1 MRRPSLPS
9 LTRETTSDDRQ
20 LGGPA
25 DDAPGEGLASVGRR
39 GFVRRLT
46 AAVRAEWREVG
57 ILGRVAF
64 LGVVISFA
72 VAVALGFWIPEIATQ
87 HILSARAELI
97 AAISTQM
104 ASEDLFPVGSPGSR
118 SYDAFDEAVQ
128 RRVVGGETVRV
139 KLWSLDGRILYSDD
153 PGLVGRDFGL
163 SEPATAALEGETQF
177 NISDLSD
184 PAHAGER
191 DLVELIEF
199 YVPVRTQTGEILGL
213 FEVEQ
218 SVDELEN
225 TRGHIQRNVWG
236 AILSG
241 IGLLSVFMAALTLAS
256 ARIMNRRR
264 REAERLL
271 GSLFRAQEEERK
283 RTVGALHD
291 DVGQPL
297 YRLLYGL
304 EGTRTKLDPDDPAAQ
319 ELRHLEGIVRDVD
332 RTLRA
337 ELRLLHRGVKDDLG
351 FEAAIEDLVD
361 ITERETDLSI
371 ESAIEPDAADRLSD
385 VARVALVHAA
395 GEGLMNVRKH
405 AEAEQVR
412 VEVRARPDRV
422 VLEIT
427 DDGKGIGRHEGLG
440 LVTLR
445 ERLEAIGG
453 GLIVTGLRRGGTR
466 VSAWVPRRMGDR

>member
-1 MRRPSLPS
+1 M
-9 LTRETTSDDRQ
+9 
-20 LGGPA
+20 
-25 DDAPGEGLASVGRR
+25 
-39 GFVRRLT
+39 
-46 AAVRAEWREVG
+46 G

-64 LGVVISFA
+64 LGVVISLA
-72 VAVALGFWIPEIATQ
+72 VAVALGFWIPEIATR
-87 HILSARAELI
+87 HILTARAELI
-97 AAISTQM
+97 AGISTQM
-104 ASEDLFPVGSPGSR
+104 ASEDLFPIGSPGSN
-118 SYDAFDEAVQ
+118 SYETFDEAVQ

-153 PGLVGRDFGL
+153 PDLVGREFGL
-163 SEPATAALEGETQF
+163 SDPALAALEGDTQF

-199 YVPVRTQTGEILGL
+199 YVPVRTQAGETLGL
-213 FEVEQ
+213 LEVEQ

-241 IGLLSVFMAALTLAS
+241 IGVLSVFMAALTVAS

-304 EGTRTKLDPDDPAAQ
+304 EGARAKLQADDPATQ
-319 ELRHLEGIVRDVD
+319 ELEHLEEIVRDVD

-351 FEAAIEDLVD
+351 LEAAIEDLVD
-361 ITERETDLSI
+361 ITERETELRIDI
-371 ESAIEPDAADRLSD
+371 EVEPDAADRLSD
-385 VARVALVHAA
+385 VARVALVHAV

-405 AEAEQVR
+405 AEASR
-412 VEVRARPDRV
+412 VLITVTVAPNRV

-427 DDGKGIGRHEGLG
+427 DDGKGIGRREGLG

-453 GLIVTGLRRGGTR
+453 GLSVGSLARGGTR
-466 VSAWVPRRMGDR
+466 VSAWVPHRTGDS

>member
-1 MRRPSLPS
+1 MSRSSIWPSARRP
-9 LTRETTSDDRQ
+9 TSQKRQ
-20 LGGPA
+20 LGNLGA
-25 DDAPGEGLASVGRR
+25 GASGEGPPATSPKGI
-39 GFVRRLT
+39 FERLT
-46 AAVRAEWREVG
+46 TAIRAEWREVG

-64 LGVVISFA
+64 LGVIISLA
-72 VAVALGFWIPEIATQ
+72 VAVALGFWIPEIATR
-87 HILSARAELI
+87 HLLKARAELI

-104 ASEDLFPVGSPGSR
+104 ASEGLLPVGSPASE
-118 SYDAFDEAVQ
+118 SYEALDEAVQ

-153 PGLVGRDFGL
+153 PDLVGREFGL
-163 SEPATAALEGETQF
+163 LEPAVAALEGDTQF

-191 DLVELIEF
+191 DLGRLIEF
-199 YVPVRTQTGEILGL
+199 YVPVRTPSEETLGL

-218 SVDELEN
+218 SVEELEN

-241 IGLLSVFMAALTLAS
+241 IGLLSVFMAALTVAS

-291 DVGQPL
+291 DVGQPM

-304 EGTRTKLDPDDPAAQ
+304 EGTRAKLDPDDPAAR

-351 FEAAIEDLVD
+351 LKASIEDLVD

-371 ESAIEPDAADRLSD
+371 ETIIEPDAGDRLSD
-385 VARVALVHAA
+385 VARVALVHAV
-395 GEGLMNVRKH
+395 GESLMNVRKH
-405 AEAEQVR
+405 AEAESVR
-412 VEVRARPDRV
+412 VEVTIRSDRV
-422 VLEIT
+422 VLEVT

-453 GLIVTGLRRGGTR
+453 RLTITGLRRGGTR
-466 VSAWVPRRMGDR
+466 VSAWVPMGIGEP

>member
-1 MRRPSLPS
+1 MSQSDLSDSRRL
-9 LTRETTSDDRQ
+9 RKRRQ
-20 LGGPA
+20 LQHGVDFEQTSTGPE
-25 DDAPGEGLASVGRR
+25 PSSGRFQRLAS
-39 GFVRRLT
+39 
-46 AAVRAEWREVG
+46 AIRAEWREVG

-64 LGVVISFA
+64 LGVVISLG
-72 VAVALGFWIPEIATQ
+72 VAVALGFWIPEIAAR
-87 HILSARAELI
+87 HLLAARAELVAGI
-97 AAISTQM
+97 GTEI
-104 ASEDLFPVGSPGSR
+104 ASEGLLPVGPPGSR
-118 SYDAFDEAVQ
+118 SFEEFDEAVQ

-139 KLWSLDGRILYSDD
+139 KLWSLNGTILYSDD
-153 PGLVGRDFGL
+153 PDLVGREFGL
-163 SEPATAALEGETQF
+163 SDPAQDALQGQTEF

-191 DLVELIEF
+191 DLGDLIEF
-199 YVPVRTQTGEILGL
+199 YVPVKSDSGDILGL

-218 SVDELEN
+218 SVEELEN
-225 TRGHIQRNVWG
+225 TKGHIQRNVWA

-241 IGLLSVFMAALTLAS
+241 IGLLSVFMATLTVAS

-271 GSLFRAQEEERK
+271 GALFRAQEEERK

-304 EGTRTKLDPDDPAAQ
+304 EGTRSKLEAEDSAAE
-319 ELRHLEGIVRDVD
+319 ELRHLEGIVRDID

-337 ELRLLHRGVKDDLG
+337 ELRLLHRGVKDDLDL
-351 FEAAIEDLVD
+351 EAAIDDLVA
-361 ITERETDLSI
+361 IAERETGLSI
-371 ESAIEPDAADRLSD
+371 DVEVEPDAGRLVSD

-405 AEAEQVR
+405 AEARHAWVS
-412 VEVRARPDRV
+412 VEIRPDRV
-422 VLEIT
+422 VLEVE
-427 DDGKGIGRHEGLG
+427 DDGRGIRRQKGGLG

-453 GLIVTGLRRGGTR
+453 SLTISGRRGGGTR
-466 VSAWVPRRMGDR
+466 VRAWVPRKLRER